1 MLDAEAAVVG
11 IDEHGV
17 EARGGRAFRR
27 PLTCGAFD
35 ESGRVGYRFKA
46 RVSYTLL
53 LLPTGLSSPE
63 MVTPAGGVA
72 GLTATS

>member
-1 MLDAEAAVVG
+1 MSMVWRPAA
-11 IDEHGV
+11 
-17 EARGGRAFRR
+17 AAPYRR

-63 MVTPAGGVA
+63 VVTPAGSDRIWMPEFQGVVE
-72 GLTATS
+72 TR